1 MIHDLQNS
9 LRILN
14 FTEFLIFFLVPKL
27 DLVNV
32 PLDVNECDTYGSCSQ
47 MCVNT
52 EGSYTCSCVEGYVLQ
67 PDNKSCK
74 AKNSK
79 F

>member
-1 MIHDLQNS
+1 MDHNFLLQFQFLFFFFYS
-9 LRILN
+9 LKKKKIIN
-14 FTEFLIFFLVPKL
+14 FIYIPL
-27 DLVNV
+27 DL
-32 PLDVNECDTYGSCSQ
+32 NECNTYGSCSQ

-52 EGSYTCSCVEGYVLQ
+52 DGSYTCSCVEGYVLQ

-74 AKNSK
+74 AKNGK